1 MNEKT
6 YAFDVCEFSR
16 WKIKFSR
23 FSQSSAACR
32 SVLNKVKR
40 VLEWKKG
47 KRRRERNV
55 SWGYLF
61 TCVFLFFRKKNIP
74 RLKRK
79 KIIKE
84 MRRSSNFHKNAIY
97 NLHNRQATTG
107 KRTVCR
113 IGTAFRSL
121 NLNSVCLIEYVCSL
135 SIRRWPENGRSVP
148 WRRKLFDLN
157 SDAFANVERSFGVE
171 SFACN

>member
-1 MNEKT
+1 MEKRKKKT
-6 YAFDVCEFSR
+6 RTKRKLGIPFYV
-16 WKIKFSR
+16 R
-23 FSQSSAACR
+23 FS
-32 SVLNKVKR
+32 
-40 VLEWKKG
+40 
-47 KRRRERNV
+47 
-55 SWGYLF
+55 
-61 TCVFLFFRKKNIP
+61 FLSKKNIP